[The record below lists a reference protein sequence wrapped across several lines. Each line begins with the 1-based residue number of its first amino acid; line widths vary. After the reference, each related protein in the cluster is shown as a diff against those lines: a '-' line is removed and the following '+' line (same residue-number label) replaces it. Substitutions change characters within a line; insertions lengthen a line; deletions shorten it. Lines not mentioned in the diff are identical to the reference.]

1 MRTARA
7 SPRKERRRSTVWTA
21 ITIGALVFCSI
32 FAFLTVFAMIVSGPD
47 LLTGLSFIILALLT
61 FGILGALTEPPDKK
75 R

>member
-1 MRTARA
+1 M
-7 SPRKERRRSTVWTA
+7 KTA
-21 ITIGALVFCSI
+21 ITIGALVFCCI
-32 FAFLTVFAMIVSGPD
+32 FGFLTIYVMITSGPD